1 LAVEP
6 VGPVA
11 CAPRSAFEQPWI
23 RTRDAGLVA
32 AIAVAVP
39 RHDICRIDGNIRRT
53 AG

>member
-6 VGPVA
+6 VGPAA
-11 CAPRSAFEQPWI
+11 CAPRSSFEQRSI

-32 AIAVAVP
+32 AIAVDVP
-39 RHDICRIDGNIRRT
+39 RHDICRIDGNIRRI